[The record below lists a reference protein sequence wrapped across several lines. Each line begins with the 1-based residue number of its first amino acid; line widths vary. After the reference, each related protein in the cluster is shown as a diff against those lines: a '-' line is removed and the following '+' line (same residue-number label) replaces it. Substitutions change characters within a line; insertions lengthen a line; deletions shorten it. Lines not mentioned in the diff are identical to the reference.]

1 MKAPT
6 TWMAILLALTLGSTL
21 PTAAPA
27 ADSELTNDKAR
38 AFLASL
44 GERAI
49 KASQDE
55 TSPSENRESRIRE
68 LLQEGFDLRLLA
80 RFALGK
86 HWRRMD
92 RGQREAFVEAF
103 TGSMVQQ
110 TLAFFASYK
119 AETFDI
125 TEAGTDHTNPKLIAI
140 TVKVMRSDGTLLA
153 KVKWRIRE
161 HGQGFKVVDIV
172 AEGVSLALTLR
183 QEYRAVI
190 DRSEGKV
197 DGLIDAL
204 RQNALA
210 QAGGE
215 KAGGRERAAP

>member
-1 MKAPT
+1 MKPPT

-27 ADSELTNDKAR
+27 ADRELTNDKAR
-38 AFLASL
+38 AFLALL

-49 KASQDE
+49 QVSQDN
-55 TSPSENRESRIRE
+55 TSPSEKREARVRE
-68 LLQEGFDLRLLA
+68 LLQEGFDLKLLA

-92 RGQREAFVEAF
+92 QGQREAFVEAF
-103 TGSMVQQ
+103 TASMVLQ
-110 TLAFFASYK
+110 TLAFFGSYK

-140 TVKVMRSDGTLLA
+140 TVKVMRSEGTMLA
-153 KVKWRIRE
+153 KVKWRIRK
-161 HGQGFKVVDIV
+161 HGKGFKIVDIV

-190 DRSEGKV
+190 DRSEGRV

-204 RQNALA
+204 RKNALA
-210 QAGGE
+210 QADGE
-215 KAGGRERAAP
+215 AASGRKRAAP